1 MATPHVP
8 RKYTLLTLSAA
19 RRQLER
25 LTKSHNPD
33 AKRVAE
39 AIHSLLENPR
49 PIGCR
54 KLANRS
60 EMRIR
65 IVIIAFCM

>member
-33 AKRVAE
+33 AKQSQRLST
-39 AIHSLLENPR
+39 H
-49 PIGCR
+49 C
-54 KLANRS
+54 
-60 EMRIR
+60 
-65 IVIIAFCM
+65 